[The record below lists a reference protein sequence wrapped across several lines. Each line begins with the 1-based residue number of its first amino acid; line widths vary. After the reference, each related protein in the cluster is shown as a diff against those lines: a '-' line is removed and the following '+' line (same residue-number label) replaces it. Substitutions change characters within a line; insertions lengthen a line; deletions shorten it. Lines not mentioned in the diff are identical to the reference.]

1 MLRPEPGQRPCIITS
16 LPLSAWRS
24 NPYRMM
30 PTVGLVLGPAA
41 GFRRT
46 DLILHGTTV
55 SACASDLDGS
65 AFGAVVEVHSTYLT
79 TTMTITLPFLHVSPY
94 SLGSRLTTSNG
105 LKTRADRR

>member
-1 MLRPEPGQRPCIITS
+1 
-16 LPLSAWRS
+16 
-24 NPYRMM
+24 MM

-79 TTMTITLPFLHVSPY
+79 TTVTITLPFLHVSPY